1 MTDFTLGMEK
11 LLVAVTMV
19 SIPSLNRKLAFR
31 NWLVAQ
37 TATETVRVPGFSQAA
52 QKAPIS
58 KGLVTA
64 STI

>member
-1 MTDFTLGMEK
+1 M
-11 LLVAVTMV
+11 VAVKV
-19 SIPSLNRKLAFR
+19 KHLAFR
-31 NWLVAQ
+31 NWFVAL
-37 TATETVRVPGFSQAA
+37 TTTKTVRVPGFSQAA